1 MLKLNLLPFQDKKNL
16 ESAELSRLIASL
28 AVCFLFFLIIFI
40 LLLVSTYF
48 SLSILSEE
56 QKKLIE
62 IRQSDPKTQEILEI
76 EEKIKQTNQLIKQVY
91 LKQEE
96 MILWTP
102 LLEKMTKIVP
112 SGIYLTNFFYQT
124 TDNQITLNGWAD
136 QRENLLY
143 FQESL
148 EKNSFFKEVEAPLSN
163 LIKQSDIDF
172 SFTLKL
178 VIQP

>member
-1 MLKLNLLPFQDKKNL
+1 MLKLNLLPLQDKKNL
-16 ESAELSRLIASL
+16 ESAELSRLVASL
-28 AVCFLFFLIIFI
+28 AVWFLIFLIIFT

-48 SLSILSEE
+48 SLSILLEE

-62 IRQSDPKTQEILEI
+62 IRQSDLKTQEVLEI
-76 EEKIKQTNQLIKQVY
+76 EEKIKQANQLVKQIY

-102 LLEKMTKIVP
+102 LLEKMTEIIP
-112 SGIYLTNFFYQT
+112 SGIYLTNFFYQK

-136 QRENLLY
+136 WRENLLY
-143 FQESL
+143 FQELL
-148 EKNSFFKEVEAPLSN
+148 EKNSFFEEVEAPLSN
-163 LIKQSDIDF
+163 LIKQSDINF

-178 VIQP
+178 VPQP

>member
-1 MLKLNLLPFQDKKNL
+1 MLKLNLLPSQDKKDL
-16 ESAELSRLIASL
+16 ELAELSRLIASL
-28 AVCFLFFLIIFI
+28 AVWFLIFLIIFT

-48 SLSILSEE
+48 SLSILLEE

-62 IRQSDPKTQEILEI
+62 IRQRDPKTQDMLEI
-76 EEKIKQTNQLIKQVY
+76 EEKIKQTNQTVKQVY

-112 SGIYLTNFFYQT
+112 SGIYLTNFSYQA
-124 TDNQITLNGWAD
+124 TDNQITLNGWANW
-136 QRENLLY
+136 RENLLH

-148 EKNSFFKEVEAPLSN
+148 EENSLFKEVEAPLSN
-163 LIKQSDIDF
+163 LTKQRDIDF
-172 SFTLKL
+172 SFTLKS
-178 VIQP
+178 VVRP